1 MATSITP
8 ASLSQGPSTADR
20 VALAQAAMA
29 QMAAPMRDDAVRA
42 SQSSSAAPVEP
53 RLNTADLQ
61 SNHQANAV
69 VNTPK
74 AHGSHSPVN
83 ASTFL
88 LGVTNSPSNVSGA

>member
-8 ASLSQGPSTADR
+8 ASLSSGPSTADR

-29 QMAAPMRDDAVRA
+29 QMAAPMRDDAVVA

-53 RLNTADLQ
+53 RINTADLQ

-69 VNTPK
+69 LNTPK
-74 AHGSHSPVN
+74 APANHSPVN
-83 ASTFL
+83 ANTFL